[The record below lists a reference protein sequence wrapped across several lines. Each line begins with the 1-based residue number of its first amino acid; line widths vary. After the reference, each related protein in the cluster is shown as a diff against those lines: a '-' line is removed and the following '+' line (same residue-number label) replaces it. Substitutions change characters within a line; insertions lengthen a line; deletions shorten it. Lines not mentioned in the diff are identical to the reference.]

1 MQEVRG
7 FEAGPESLTSPAS
20 PVLRQD
26 YKHEVCPPQPGYLP
40 QTFCHVSQNA
50 AWCIEKEGCN
60 PPCFLT
66 LISTCNLRYFDH
78 RIIDRVTWSES
89 WMWSNRGYQF
99 TAHKGFQW
107 SSTSCN
113 WTARIHDRVHS
124 LCETYLLLLP
134 CGGWGGTECAT
145 RGCPHLPGCHIQWHL
160 PVDMNVTHTEMYL
173 FPSLFSASCTLTK
186 CHINWG
192 NVNVR
197 EKELFL

>member
-134 CGGWGGTECAT
+134 CGEGGALNV
-145 RGCPHLPGCHIQWHL
+145 PPGGAHTFRDAIYSGIYRLTWMSPTLRCIYSQACL
-160 PVDMNVTHTEMYL
+160 VPVV
-173 FPSLFSASCTLTK
+173 P
-186 CHINWG
+186 
-192 NVNVR
+192 
-197 EKELFL
+197 